1 MGTRISQLPLVGT
14 TSDADTM
21 VVVQSGITSQVGV
34 GDFIDLVETAYDSK
48 IAEYDGLF
56 ADLSWV
62 RDFIYPVGS
71 FYTQYPDANS
81 NTDADE
87 FPAAQRPETLF
98 GGTWV
103 SQWDTESIYFRTGGT
118 AAADGR
124 VNGSQADQMQLITGG
139 LSTIDAAGIGFSR
152 ADGSVSGV
160 FSVGSS
166 SKGSS
171 PSSTGTVGRNIL
183 FSSAN
188 SPNAKVSSATT
199 GETRVVNRRIKVW
212 KRTA

>member
-1 MGTRISQLPLVGT
+1 MGTRISQLPVVSST
-14 TSDADTM
+14 QATDTM
-21 VVVQSGITSQVGV
+21 VIVQEDVTSQVTV
-34 GDFIDLVETAYDSK
+34 DNFIDLVETAYDSK

-62 RDFIYPVGS
+62 RDFVYPVGS
-71 FYTQYPDANS
+71 YYTQYPDAAS
-81 NTDADE
+81 NTDATE
-87 FPAAQRPETLF
+87 FPTAQSPATLF

-124 VNGSQADQMQLITGG
+124 SNGSQADQMQRLTGSLLVTSTFG
-139 LSTIDAAGIGFSR
+139 LATSSSVVAGALGIGASNL
-152 ADGSVSGV
+152 ASSPAGASTSSGRSLT
-160 FSVGSS
+160 FDSS
-166 SKGSS
+166 S
-171 PSSTGTVGRNIL
+171 
-183 FSSAN
+183 
-188 SPNAKVSSATT
+188 SPNARVSSATT